1 MLEQNRYQQVPGLKA
16 LSCELDRLLSFGIS
30 AYINEALHACRI
42 PQPFGIRGG
51 TCVNRGLNWRYT
63 HVKIAEEAFAADG
76 GKRSER
82 GSLTEKEWKGTGRQ
96 NEDAYRTKDSGKK
109 QYWKACVRCAVGT
122 VTGYMD
128 LRTGDEIKPIFDMDF
143 GCDQRAYAGCRDPAL
158 WPQDKCS
165 V

>member
-1 MLEQNRYQQVPGLKA
+1 M
-16 LSCELDRLLSFGIS
+16 
-30 AYINEALHACRI
+30 
-42 PQPFGIRGG
+42 
-51 TCVNRGLNWRYT
+51 
-63 HVKIAEEAFAADG
+63 
-76 GKRSER
+76 
-82 GSLTEKEWKGTGRQ
+82 TEKGWKGTGRQ
-96 NEDAYRTKDSGKK
+96 NEDACRTKDSGKK
-109 QYWKACVRCAVGT
+109 QHRKACVRCAVGT

>member
-1 MLEQNRYQQVPGLKA
+1 MKKLAKSLVLGVLA
-16 LSCELDRLLSFGIS
+16 LSL
-30 AYINEALHACRI
+30 AACGKSSI
-42 PQPFGIRGG
+42 PGAPG
-51 TCVNRGLNWRYT
+51 
-63 HVKIAEEAFAADG
+63 
-76 GKRSER
+76 
-82 GSLTEKEWKGTGRQ
+82 
-96 NEDAYRTKDSGKK
+96 TKDSGKK
-109 QYWKACVRCAVGT
+109 QHRKACVRCVVGT